1 VAVQVIVVPARC
13 GTERSA
19 SSITALPRAD
29 ETAGAKVDD
38 VLFAIRVAFSKAQ
51 ARMVI
56 ALEKSDDGCA

>member
-1 VAVQVIVVPARC
+1 
-13 GTERSA
+13 
-19 SSITALPRAD
+19 LPRAD